1 MIDITEKH
9 AFFYREWP
17 SNFKR
22 APFRYTSRFDGQ
34 TREFFC
40 TEQAFM
46 HEKALCFGDLDTA
59 QRILEVGTPM
69 GAKELGR
76 QVTPFDTDTWEK
88 HRYDVMVA
96 VNFEKYRQN
105 PDLAKK
111 LLDPIYDGKTFV
123 EASPIDGIWGIR
135 MPQGAN
141 GIDDEKNWRGRNLLG
156 KAITLV
162 RCMLIL
168 AEHNK
173 E

>member
-1 MIDITEKH
+1 M
-9 AFFYREWP
+9 
-17 SNFKR
+17 
-22 APFRYTSRFDGQ
+22 
-34 TREFFC
+34 
-40 TEQAFM
+40 
-46 HEKALCFGDLDTA
+46 
-59 QRILEVGTPM
+59 VG
-69 GAKELGR
+69 
-76 QVTPFDTDTWEK
+76 
-88 HRYDVMVA
+88 

-162 RCMLIL
+162 RSMLIL
-168 AEHNK
+168 AEHNDK